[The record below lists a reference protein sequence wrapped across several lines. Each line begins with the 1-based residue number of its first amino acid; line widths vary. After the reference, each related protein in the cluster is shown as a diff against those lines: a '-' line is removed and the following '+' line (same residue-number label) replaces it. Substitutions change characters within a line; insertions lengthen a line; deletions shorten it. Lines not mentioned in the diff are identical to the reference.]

1 MRVPVRVQELRVPAA
16 RLPRH
21 ADAVAL
27 ELETAAAK
35 VSGKVASAV
44 AIVTEGVGR
53 APQCPVESCEF

>member
-35 VSGKVASAV
+35 AV
-44 AIVTEGVGR
+44 ARTRHDVST
-53 APQCPVESCEF
+53 